1 MKNFRFVF
9 LLTLLGTLPTF
20 AADALLP
27 TGSEARKFLLLDT
40 EGQRLGLK
48 DWIGDRAPRK
58 KPLLLLSF
66 WSLSCVPCREEMPRL
81 QAFADKNAT
90 QVSLVF
96 INLDTK
102 DQAPAVSER
111 ARQLKISATNLLD
124 PYQVTGKNYNVCSAQ
139 GSCNVPVLYGISSN
153 GQLVLAHAGYE
164 GPESLDKMLYSALA
178 TATSKAATGPTTSV
192 TKSKLALLLEVH
204 QSAPLDAIA
213 ARNGMSKQELIQLL
227 KEAEAVVGKSWK

>member
-9 LLTLLGTLPTF
+9 LWILLGTLPTF
-20 AADALLP
+20 AADTLLP

-58 KPLLLLSF
+58 KPLLILSF

-139 GSCNVPVLYGISSN
+139 GSCNVPVLYGIGSN

-178 TATSKAATGPTTSV
+178 TATSKAATAPASAP
-192 TKSKLALLLEVH
+192 KSKLALLLEVH